1 MVTADSQTTPYSYIT
16 YVIMRLLYVVVHYV
30 MGQIITHIKGQSICT
45 LLTCLWHAYTGMIM
59 TCRAYQM
66 VQTLCFANE
75 ILHNEK

>member
-45 LLTCLWHAYTGMIM
+45 LLICLRHAYT
-59 TCRAYQM
+59 CRDDHDMSSLSNGSNSVFCKRKLA
-66 VQTLCFANE
+66 
-75 ILHNEK
+75 